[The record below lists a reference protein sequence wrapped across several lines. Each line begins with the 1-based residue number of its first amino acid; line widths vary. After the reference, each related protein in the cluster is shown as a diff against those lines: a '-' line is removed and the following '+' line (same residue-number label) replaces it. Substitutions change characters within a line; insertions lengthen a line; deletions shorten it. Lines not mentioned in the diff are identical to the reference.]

1 MPMPKLQ
8 TVSSTKVFQIGYDA
22 EDKTLY
28 VRFTPTK
35 HHPAGRIAA
44 YSGVSQQDA
53 ERVASA
59 DSIGGAL
66 KDFIE
71 GAYSFTYL

>member
-1 MPMPKLQ
+1 MPMPPMK
-8 TVSSTKVFQIGYDA
+8 TVSSTKVFQLGYD
-22 EDKTLY
+22 DKDKALY

-35 HHPAGRIAA
+35 HHPAGRIAV
-44 YSGVSQQDA
+44 YSGVPPQDA

-59 DSIGGAL
+59 ASVGGAL

-71 GAYSFTYL
+71 DVYPFTYL